1 MTTAAERLVALAGA
15 TGTAGALLL
24 LIGSGA
30 TAGAALVDYSGLSSA
45 TAAVHLMTDVVATHT
60 GGGITARHLPRP
72 ARKRRAVDE
81 EETLLLA
88 GLL

>member
-1 MTTAAERLVALAGA
+1 MATAADRLLALAGT

-30 TAGAALVDYSGLSSA
+30 TAGAALVDYSGLASA
-45 TAAVHLMTDVVATHT
+45 TAAAHLMADSAAPPAAIPQ
-60 GGGITARHLPRP
+60 GGGWVDAPRR
-72 ARKRRAVDE
+72 RKTENDE
-81 EETLLLA
+81 ALLLL

>member
-1 MTTAAERLVALAGA
+1 MTTAAERLVALAGT

-45 TAAVHLMTDVVATHT
+45 TAAVHLLTDAAPVAPVGQ
-60 GGGITARHLPRP
+60 GGSAW
-72 ARKRRAVDE
+72 AVAPHKHKTENDE
-81 EETLLLA
+81 VLLLL
-88 GLL
+88 GII